1 MTSPDGEVVPF
12 KDYRNFD
19 RDIEMSLVALEK
31 EMWSTIS
38 KELYITWTDFSAND
52 KNSKNKGF

>member
-1 MTSPDGEVVPF
+1 MDSPDGESVSF

-19 RDIEMSLVALEK
+19 RDIESSLDKLEK
-31 EMWSTIS
+31 EMWSTMS
-38 KELYITWTDFSAND
+38 KLLFDCYTDFSTHD